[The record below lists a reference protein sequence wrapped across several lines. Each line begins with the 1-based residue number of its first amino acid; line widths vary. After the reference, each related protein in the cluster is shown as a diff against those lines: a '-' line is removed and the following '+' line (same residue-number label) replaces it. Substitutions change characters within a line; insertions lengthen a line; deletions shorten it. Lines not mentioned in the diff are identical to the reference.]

1 MYYLNMTPMLVF
13 VHGYFWVVIFF
24 ILSGF
29 VLPLSFFKTKK
40 PSCIFGA
47 TFRRYIRLMIPVFV
61 IISLYYIVAKLS
73 KNGYREVKRKNFGHL
88 IIDGLVGTWFG
99 DQSYTPATWTLS
111 IELFA
116 TFFIYLVAF
125 TAVNYRARYT
135 IYLGIFVFIFTA
147 QISKAYDFTNYGIS
161 TFIEHLPMF
170 FIGMVLCDS
179 EFLI

>member
-1 MYYLNMTPMLVF
+1 MTIPSWVYYCNMTPLTVF
-13 VHGYFWVVIFF
+13 THGYFWVVIFF

-40 PSCIFGA
+40 PSCIFGG
-47 TFRRYIRLMIPVFV
+47 TFRRYIRLMIPVLV
-61 IISLYYIVAKLS
+61 IISLYYTVAKLS
-73 KNGYREVKRKNFGHL
+73 KNSYQENKKKKNFGHL

-99 DQSYTPATWTLS
+99 DTSYTVATWTLS

-147 QISKAYDFTNYGIS
+147 QISKEYDFTNYGIS
-161 TFIEHLPMF
+161 RF
-170 FIGMVLCDS
+170 
-179 EFLI
+179 